1 MRSILPKASR
11 SGWSPLIP
19 IAFFLVGPLLIVTT
33 LSARAATK
41 AEIYGH
47 VKAGTVLVVAIDDK
61 SNSVSLG
68 SGFLVNGDGLL
79 ITNAHVLEDSSR
91 LLVYVGS
98 QEVYSNP
105 VIVAVDPDRDL
116 AAIRIPPSSAP
127 ALTLAGQPSP
137 EGNDVMAVGYPRLT
151 DVLNMGFALHPTI
164 VPGTMN
170 GIIQGRSRT
179 SYRFAPF
186 IQVTGHINQGSSGG
200 PLVDLTSGEVIGMVV
215 LQVPYLER
223 ARDRNGAGIGSV
235 MIRSGIGYAIPTT
248 VIRQWL
254 AENQLSAE
262 GQSPLPAGASM
273 GELLP
278 SADRSFVTGHIVFT
292 IAQILP
298 KDSDLYNL
306 ALYHYEAAMAL
317 RPHDPRLL
325 RHIGVVY
332 AALGRFDEAIRA
344 MVEALDKEPESAML
358 AYELGLAQEAKGLTS
373 DALLTWRNFLAYAKT
388 VPDAQGWQ
396 LKIREAVT
404 RTTIAA
410 APSLPD
416 ATPISIKER

>member
-1 MRSILPKASR
+1 MTSISLIASR
-11 SGWSPLIP
+11 PGWSPLIL
-19 IAFFLVGPLLIVTT
+19 IAFLVGSLLIVTT
-33 LSARAATK
+33 LSARGATK

-61 SNSVSLG
+61 TNSVSIG

-91 LLVYVGS
+91 LLIYVGN

-116 AAIRIPPSSAP
+116 AAIRIPLSSAS

-137 EGNDVMAVGYPRLT
+137 EGNDVVAVGYPRLT

-179 SYRFAPF
+179 TYHFAPF
-186 IQVTGHINQGSSGG
+186 VQVTGHINQGSSGG

-223 ARDRNGAGIGSV
+223 ARDRNGTGIGSV
-235 MIRSGIGYAIPTT
+235 MIRSGISYAIPTT

-254 AENQLSAE
+254 TENQLSAE
-262 GQSPLPAGASM
+262 GQRPLPAAARM
-273 GELLP
+273 GEWLP

-292 IAQILP
+292 IAQVLP

-306 ALYHYEAAMAL
+306 ALYHYEAALAL

-325 RHIGVVY
+325 RHIGVTY

-344 MVEALDKEPESAML
+344 MVEAQDKEPESAML

-373 DALLTWRNFLAYAKT
+373 DALLTWRNFLDYVKT
-388 VPDAQGWQ
+388 APDAQGWQ

-410 APSLPD
+410 APSLPS
-416 ATPISIKER
+416 ATPISNDR

>member
-1 MRSILPKASR
+1 MRSISLTASR
-11 SGWSPLIP
+11 PGWSPLIL
-19 IAFFLVGPLLIVTT
+19 IVFLVGSLLIVTT

-61 SNSVSLG
+61 TNSVSIG

-91 LLVYVGS
+91 LLVYVGN

-116 AAIRIPPSSAP
+116 AAIRIPLSSTS

-151 DVLNMGFALHPTI
+151 DVLNMGFSLHPTI

-179 SYRFAPF
+179 TYRFAPF
-186 IQVTGHINQGSSGG
+186 VQVTGHINQGSSGG

-223 ARDRNGAGIGSV
+223 ARDRNGLGIGSV
-235 MIRSGIGYAIPTT
+235 MIRSGISYAIPTT

-254 AENQLSAE
+254 AENQLSAK
-262 GQSPLPAGASM
+262 GQSPLPAAASM

-292 IAQILP
+292 IAQVLP

-306 ALYHYEAAMAL
+306 ALYHYEAAVAL

-325 RHIGVVY
+325 RHTGVAY

-344 MVEALDKEPESAML
+344 MVEAQDKEPESAVL

-373 DALLTWRNFLAYAKT
+373 DALLTWRNFLDYAKT
-388 VPDAQGWQ
+388 APDAQGWQ

-410 APSLPD
+410 APSLPS
-416 ATPISIKER
+416 ATPISITER

>member
-1 MRSILPKASR
+1 MRSISPHGSR
-11 SGWSPLIP
+11 SGSFSLIL
-19 IAFFLVGPLLIVTT
+19 IAFFLLGIPT

-79 ITNAHVLEDSSR
+79 ITHAHVLEDSSR
-91 LLVYVGS
+91 LLVYVGN

-116 AAIRIPPSSAP
+116 AAIRIPTSSAP
-127 ALTLAGQPSP
+127 ALTLAEKPSP

-179 SYRFAPF
+179 SYGFAPF

-200 PLVDLTSGEVIGMVV
+200 PLVDLTSGEVTGMVV

-235 MIRSGIGYAIPTT
+235 MIRSGISYAIPIT

-262 GQSPLPAGASM
+262 GHSPLPAAAGM

-292 IAQILP
+292 IAQVLP
-298 KDSDLYNL
+298 KDPDLYNL

-317 RPHDPRLL
+317 RPHDSRLL

-344 MVEALDKEPESAML
+344 MVEAQDKEPESAML

-373 DALLTWRNFLAYAKT
+373 DALLTWRNFLTYAKT
-388 VPDAQGWQ
+388 APDAQGWQ